1 MDVYVVKSLLGGV
14 HLAFYSSIKPG
25 SIHRLRLD
33 IDLESIYA
41 NTVSAIDYIIE
52 ATDLGERV
60 RRGDLP
66 ATHMG
71 IGNLIGRA
79 LREAYRW
86 NPRHV
91 YPDYIVPQIIYGFAL
106 SYSEPDSIIKDYGK
120 VKRGLDLVLRT
131 RVWREIRAFID
142 SLRSI
147 HRNDMVEHLE
157 ASGISGLSGVV
168 SEVELTDVARILG
181 SRWPAFISMDLQ
193 SSDVLEYLKKLMNYY
208 REYGNANN
216 ALVRLYLD
224 MIWRK
229 LPDWARSIAEEALKE
244 GLMMSRDGSR
254 KLFELDLKLRKQG
267 ISYVEYTGLLAIVTG
282 LAVYEGLRPP

>member
-1 MDVYVVKSLLGGV
+1 MYIVKALVSGV
-14 HLAFYSSIKPG
+14 HLALYSSIKPG

-33 IDLESIYA
+33 IDNESIYT
-41 NTVSAIDYIIE
+41 NTLASMEYLVE

-66 ATHMG
+66 ATHIG
-71 IGNLIGRA
+71 IGNLVGRA

-86 NPRHV
+86 TPHRV

-106 SYSEPDSIIKDYGK
+106 SYSEPDSIIGDYGR
-120 VKRGLDLVLRT
+120 VKRGLDLVLRI

-147 HRNDMVEHLE
+147 HRDDMVEHLE
-157 ASGISGLSGVV
+157 ASGISSLSGVV
-168 SEVELTDVARILG
+168 SDIELADVARILG

-193 SSDVLEYLKKLMNYY
+193 SGEVLEYLKKLMNYY

-224 MIWRK
+224 MVWRK
-229 LPDWARSIAEEALKE
+229 LPDWAHRIVEDALKE
-244 GLMMSRDGSR
+244 GLMMSRNGSR

-267 ISYVEYTGLLAIVTG
+267 LNYVEYTGLLAIIAG